1 MTAPTKPC
9 KLGPRHKW
17 TWQKNIARV
26 TEAGVS
32 SRWHGIRAY
41 VRTRDGLTIEASEEA
56 ADIAAR
62 ISKSAKT
69 ERYAERYEWLRDRDL
84 STIDQGGVFAGKT
97 PENLVLNGDDLDAAI
112 DAQMEAER
120 HG

>member
-32 SRWHGIRAY
+32 GRWHGIRAF
-41 VRTRDGLTIEASEEA
+41 VRTYDGVTIEACEEA
-56 ADIAAR
+56 EHIAAL
-62 ISKSAKT
+62 ISKSAET
-69 ERYAERYEWLRDRDL
+69 GRFAERYAWLRDRDL
-84 STIDQGGVFAGKT
+84 STIHQGGVFAGKT
-97 PENLVLNGDDLDAAI
+97 PENLVLSGDDLDAAI
-112 DAQMEAER
+112 DAQMKSER